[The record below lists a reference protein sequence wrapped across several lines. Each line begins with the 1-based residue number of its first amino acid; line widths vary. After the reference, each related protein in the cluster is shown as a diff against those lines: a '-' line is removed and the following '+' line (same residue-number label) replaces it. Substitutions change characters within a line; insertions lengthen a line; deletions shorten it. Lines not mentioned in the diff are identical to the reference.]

1 MDELTRLPRSV
12 VLALWLAGSSGG
24 RGTVRRAVNAV
35 QGDDEPH
42 AVDGHLV
49 TGATLE
55 TLVAAWSGPL
65 VESAALLPVPGDVG
79 LPPMVADLAVEAGE
93 CVLVHGAGSSWVAIP
108 EVVAFG
114 SEHDTGHM
122 VTWTVHD
129 LPDWRARLPGQ
140 LGTLAEAE
148 QALRSALREA
158 TQALADLDVARW
170 RPDAAAAIVALRST
184 GAPVWPLPEG
194 LEPPAFSAFRSERRS
209 IASLRKLSLRSTGWM
224 RTERMVKSGTHGT
237 SRSRTRMARWSSGR
251 RAEGSPTPMAFSIA
265 ASNSGLA

>member
-194 LEPPAFSAFRSERRS
+194 LDPRA
-209 IASLRKLSLRSTGWM
+209 LRVLADGLRLRAIITLATADDGGAVNLWQADQ
-224 RTERMVKSGTHGT
+224 RLAALRHVDH
-237 SRSRTRMARWSSGR
+237 AAR
-251 RAEGSPTPMAFSIA
+251 RAMAA
-265 ASNSGLA
+265 ATLAAGRAPQASTDR